1 MEKICPIRGEYLYL
15 PVCAGRE
22 ERKLEIFLK
31 SEGETPE
38 KIFEFMV
45 PVDGTAAGGYVCDF
59 YAQIPV
65 RQYQGRE
72 FLICGE
78 FPMAFEEGIFVSGK
92 RQTGSQARPAVHF
105 TAASGWTNDPNG
117 LIYAEGIY
125 HLYFQYNPFNTSWNN
140 MSWGHAVSEDL
151 LHWKQQDT
159 VLFPDGSGTSVIFFI

>member
-45 PVDGTAAGGYVCDF
+45 PVDGTAAGRYVCDF

-72 FLICGE
+72 FLIC
-78 FPMAFEEGIFVSGK
+78 
-92 RQTGSQARPAVHF
+92 
-105 TAASGWTNDPNG
+105 
-117 LIYAEGIY
+117 
-125 HLYFQYNPFNTSWNN
+125 
-140 MSWGHAVSEDL
+140 WGDL
-151 LHWKQQDT
+151 G
-159 VLFPDGSGTSVIFFI
+159 VGNFFINREALKRRDFSRVLYNWDCG